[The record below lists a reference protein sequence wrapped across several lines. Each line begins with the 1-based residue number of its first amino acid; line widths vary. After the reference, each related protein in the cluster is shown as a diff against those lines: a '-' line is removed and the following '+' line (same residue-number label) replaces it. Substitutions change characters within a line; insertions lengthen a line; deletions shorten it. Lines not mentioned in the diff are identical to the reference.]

1 MVIDGNSIIST
12 VKSKRDVEASAIL
25 EHVLREN
32 NVMMGGS
39 SIGKG
44 LETAAGEYLQNSF
57 NENLSIIDHPDL
69 NIEKPIV
76 EDPFYIVD
84 IGVVISQFYQ
94 WRSFFPRVEPFYAV
108 KCNPDP
114 LIIKTLAILG
124 CNFDCASDTE
134 IEIVQDVCA
143 DLPRTPEIIYANP
156 CKPRKHLVEAIVRGV
171 RMVTFDNVSE
181 VSKCASISKKVQL
194 VLRIVTDDRGSQ
206 CRLSSK
212 YGAPRARWRNLLKAA
227 KECGLPVVGVSFHV
241 GSGCRDASRYD
252 LALRDAR
259 ELFDLAKAEFGFD
272 MKILDIGGGF
282 PGETHSFYN
291 PKVMDTTASLDDKVN
306 EQEGLDPNQNKIE
319 DDSPYMF
326 FTEIASQVAPM
337 IDKLFPSDVRVIGE
351 PGRYFVA
358 AAATLI
364 TAIVGARSNEVDE
377 KKLISEPI
385 SDNKASGHIDEMVGM
400 EERYD
405 TTRTRSVSFDA
416 ASHDAEVW
424 GNITD
429 ELNDRAKHFAKQN
442 YVTHETD
449 AYNDGL
455 DLYKED
461 FDTAIDLL
469 GIPDEVQKLS
479 MVRTVEG
486 MNKTIAVGGEGDQGL
501 ISLAGAGEAAVN
513 GIFLQAIADSDQ
525 LRDDFA
531 YYVNDGVYGA
541 FNNLMFDHATV
552 RPRVLNTSELEC
564 FSSPESCEDD
574 KSDKLLYA
582 STVFGPTC
590 DSIDVIARSVLLP
603 KLQIGD
609 WLYFQNMGAYTMAA
623 ASSFNGFTPTDK
635 TYVCSIQPEYF
646 ASLIAGPKEEE
657 KSDKD
662 NV

>member
-1 MVIDGNSIIST
+1 MSINRSSITRAANS
-12 VKSKRDVEASAIL
+12 KKDVEASAIL
-25 EHVLREN
+25 EHVMREN
-32 NVMMGGS
+32 DVMMGGS

-44 LETAAGEYLQNSF
+44 LEIAAGNHLQKSF
-57 NENLSIIDHPDL
+57 IENQSIMDHPDL
-69 NIEKPIV
+69 NIKEPIL

-84 IGVVISQFYQ
+84 IGVVISQAYQ
-94 WRSFFPRVEPFYAV
+94 WRSFFPRVEAFYAV

-124 CNFDCASDTE
+124 CNFDCASDKE
-134 IEIVQDVCA
+134 IEIVQDVCS
-143 DLPRTPEIIYANP
+143 DLPRTPEILYANP
-156 CKPRKHLVEAIVRGV
+156 CKPRKHLIKAIMRGV

-181 VSKCASISKKVQL
+181 VHKCASISKKIQL

-227 KECGLPVVGVSFHV
+227 KECSLAVVGVSFHV
-241 GSGCRDASRYD
+241 GSGCRDASRYE

-259 ELFDLAKAEFGFD
+259 ELFDIAKAEFGFD

-282 PGETHSFYN
+282 PGETHSFWN
-291 PKVMDTTASLDDKVN
+291 PKLFDTAAPLDNEEN
-306 EQEGLDPNQNKIE
+306 EQEGLDPNGNKVE
-319 DDSPYMF
+319 DDTPYMF

-337 IDKLFPSDVRVIGE
+337 IDKLFPSDIRVIGE

-364 TAIVGARSNEVDE
+364 TAVVGARTNEVDE
-377 KKLISEPI
+377 KKFIPEPI
-385 SDNKASGHIDEMVGM
+385 SDNKASGHIDDMLRM
-400 EERYD
+400 EERYL
-405 TTRTRSVSFDA
+405 TTRTRTASFDS

-455 DLYKED
+455 DLYNED
-461 FDTAIDLL
+461 FDTAADLL
-469 GIPDEVQKLS
+469 GIPDELQKLS

-486 MNKTIAVGGEGDQGL
+486 MNKTVATGEGDQGL

-513 GIFLQAIADSDQ
+513 GIILQAMQDSAPLQ
-525 LRDDFA
+525 DDFA

-552 RPRVLNTSELEC
+552 RPRVLKAPKLEGV
-564 FSSPESCEDD
+564 SSPENSEDD
-574 KSDKLLYA
+574 TSDKLLYA
-582 STVFGPTC
+582 STLFGPTC

-646 ASLIAGPKEEE
+646 ASLIAGPQEEE
-657 KSDKD
+657 KSAKD
-662 NV
+662 EL